1 MGFANKFEIELEFNC
16 ESFEIYVKNETLH
29 ALQLTATAVRDASY
43 PSHPTP
49 RAAGRRDATTR
60 PLLRLTPVD
69 SLHCPRAED
78 GSMVSILPATLWIS
92 FFDTL
97 NKNLFFFFR
106 IMRLC
111 VRNLLWDM
119 NFSRPLL

>member
-16 ESFEIYVKNETLH
+16 EFFELDMKNETLH

-43 PSHPTP
+43 PSHSTP

-60 PLLRLTPVD
+60 PLRRLTPVD

-78 GSMVSILPATLWIS
+78 GSIVSILPETLRIS
-92 FFDTL
+92 FLDTL
-97 NKNLFFFFR
+97 
-106 IMRLC
+106 
-111 VRNLLWDM
+111 
-119 NFSRPLL
+119 